1 MNFYYNLSPSGYS
14 GDREVLTIELPSYM
28 MEDVLE
34 HARNIAYDKD
44 THTDKVLKDIISQS
58 INTISAKSYE
68 RKNRK
73 TKKR

>member
-1 MNFYYNLSPSGYS
+1 MNFYYNFSPPSYS

-34 HARNIAYDKD
+34 YARNIAYDKG
-44 THTDKVLKDIISQS
+44 THKNKVLKDIISQS

>member
-1 MNFYYNLSPSGYS
+1 MNFYYNFSPPAYS

-34 HARNIAYDKD
+34 YARNIAYDKG
-44 THTDKVLKDIISQS
+44 THTNKVLKDIISQS

>member
-1 MNFYYNLSPSGYS
+1 
-14 GDREVLTIELPSYM
+14 M

-44 THTDKVLKDIISQS
+44 THTNKVLKDIISQS

>member
-1 MNFYYNLSPSGYS
+1 MNFYYNCSPQGYN
-14 GDREVLTIELPSYM
+14 GEKEVLTIELPSYM

-34 HARNIAYDKD
+34 CARNIAYDKG
-44 THTDKVLKDIISQS
+44 THTNKVLKDIINQS

-73 TKKR
+73 TKRR